1 MVGHNAGVGMT
12 CGFNIALGSYAGDIT
27 GQTTPDLMIGFCAG
41 KGNTSSGNNTFI
53 GAKAGFGLS
62 GVDNVAVG
70 YKAGYSAASLTY
82 SNNGNTFV
90 GSCAYPT
97 FGAAAFCYNIAVGH
111 NSRPDG
117 TTGHTMWGASF
128 NTVNNE
134 VGSAWQNVSDCRDK
148 ANIKDLNPKLGLQFI
163 KKLRPVSFNWD
174 VRDNYVEK
182 CGFEFGQKDG
192 TLAQEQE
199 EYGYISQE
207 IRDILNELDIK
218 WDAIGDNGKVVRL
231 QSSNLHASHIKA
243 IQELYQR
250 VVSLKERV
258 TALT

>member
-1 MVGHNAGVGMT
+1 MVGYKAGVGMT
-12 CGFNIALGSYAGDIT
+12 TCFNIALGSYAGDLT
-27 GQTTPDLMIGFCAG
+27 GQIFPDLMIGFCAG
-41 KGNTSSGNNTFI
+41 KGNTYSGDNIFI

-62 GVDNVAVG
+62 GTNNVAVG
-70 YKAGYSAASLTY
+70 YKAGFSSGSVSCL
-82 SNNGNTFV
+82 NVNNTFV

-97 FGAAAFCYNIAVGH
+97 FCSADFNNNIAVGH

-117 TTGHTMWGASF
+117 ITGHTMWGASF

-163 KKLRPVSFNWD
+163 KKLRPISFNWD

-258 TALT
+258 VALT